1 MKVAV
6 LAAMPA
12 EMDIIRETG
21 LERAG
26 MELLFVRTGIG
37 KANAARSATEL
48 ILNRRPD
55 CIIGSGCAGS
65 LGSGIRFMDTAVSE
79 RTAYHDVWCGEPNLP
94 GQVQES
100 PMYFESDASLLAVAH
115 AAAAKSGLPVHF
127 GLAASGDQF
136 YISPQEDARILKV
149 LPGAISA
156 DMESGAIAQTCHHY
170 GVPYIGIRAIS
181 DTHGS
186 PEEQSSTYADFW
198 TEVRLRGFAFLKAF
212 IDELSKT

>member
-6 LAAMPA
+6 LAAMPT
-12 EMDIIRETG
+12 EMDIIIQTG

-26 MELLFVRTGIG
+26 LDLLYVRTGIG

-48 ILNRRPD
+48 ILSEKPD

-65 LGSGIRFMDTAVSE
+65 LGHGINFMDTAVSE

-94 GQVQES
+94 GQVQEY
-100 PMYFESDASLLAVAH
+100 PLFFESDPDLLAKAH
-115 AAAAKSGLPVHF
+115 EAARKSSLPVHF
-127 GLAASGDQF
+127 GIAASGDQF
-136 YISPQEDARILKV
+136 YISQEEDQRMLKL

-156 DMESGAIAQTCHHY
+156 DMESGAIAQTCYHY

-186 PEEQSSTYADFW
+186 DQEQSETYTDFW
-198 TEVRLRGFAFLKAF
+198 TEVKHKGFTFLKEF
-212 IDELSKT
+212 IYEL

>member
-1 MKVAV
+1 
-6 LAAMPA
+6 MPA
-12 EMDIIRETG
+12 EMDIIRESG

-26 MELLFVRTGIG
+26 AELIFVRTGIG

-48 ILNRRPD
+48 ILGQKPD

-65 LGSGIRFMDTAVSE
+65 LGRGIEFMDTAVAE

-94 GQVQES
+94 GQVQEY
-100 PMYFESDASLLAVAH
+100 PLFFESDAALLKVAH
-115 AAAAKSGLPVHF
+115 SAAHRSGLPVHF

-136 YISPQEDARILKV
+136 YISAQEDERILKV

-170 GVPYIGIRAIS
+170 SVPYIGIRAIS

-186 PEEQSSTYADFW
+186 DSEQSETYSDFW
-198 TEVRLRGFAFLKAF
+198 SAVRQKGFTFLREF
-212 IDELSKT
+212 ISEL